1 MKSAY
6 VKINAE
12 AIRRH
17 CVANG
22 YTMADLARRM
32 GRTQSYFSNCLS
44 RGSISASA
52 YPLLVSVAGVNPD
65 AFLARETPPKTEV
78 SPAPPPARRAVQSHS
93 ADKAGSHPSRPLRWR
108 QGDLLRVEQAARVV
122 RAGSGTGDLLRRPPD
137 LQILRAA
144 HTRDGGQVNAQ

>member
-1 MKSAY
+1 MNSAY

-17 CVANG
+17 CVASG

-52 YPLLVSVAGVNPD
+52 YPLLVEVAGVDPA
-65 AFLARETPPKTEV
+65 AFLARETPPKTEAQH
-78 SPAPPPARRAVQSHS
+78 APPQPGGRYSLTLQTKPDRIRLALCDGAKEISYAWSKLR
-93 ADKAGSHPSRPLRWR
+93 GSSEL
-108 QGDLLRVEQAARVV
+108 DLAQAI
-122 RAGSGTGDLLRRPPD
+122 SY
-137 LQILRAA
+137 AA
-144 HTRDGGQVNAQ
+144 HLIYKFSEQRTLGTEDK

>member
-17 CVANG
+17 CVASG

-32 GRTQSYFSNCLS
+32 GRTQSYFSNVLS
-44 RGSISASA
+44 RGTISASA
-52 YPLLVSVAGVNPD
+52 YPLLVSVAGVDPD
-65 AFLARETPPKTEV
+65 AFLARETPPTGG
-78 SPAPPPARRAVQSHS
+78 AARPRWAVQSHS
-93 ADKAGSHPSRPLRWR
+93 ADKAGSHPPRPMRRR
-108 QGDLLRVEQAARVV
+108 QGDLLRVEQAAWIV

>member
-17 CVANG
+17 CVASG

-32 GRTQSYFSNCLS
+32 WRTQSYFSNCLS

-52 YPLLVSVAGVNPD
+52 YPLLVSVAGVDPD
-65 AFLARETPPKTEV
+65 AFLARETPPKAETQHDHGGRYSLTLQTKPNRIRLALCDGGKEIFYAW
-78 SPAPPPARRAVQSHS
+78 SKLR
-93 ADKAGSHPSRPLRWR
+93 GSSEL
-108 QGDLLRVEQAARVV
+108 DLAQAI
-122 RAGSGTGDLLRRPPD
+122 SY
-137 LQILRAA
+137 AA
-144 HTRDGGQVNAQ
+144 HLIYKFSEQRTLGTEDK

>member
-17 CVANG
+17 CVASG

-44 RGSISASA
+44 RGSASA
-52 YPLLVSVAGVNPD
+52 YPLLVSVAGVDSD
-65 AFLARETPPKTEV
+65 AFLARETPPKTEAQHV
-78 SPAPPPARRAVQSHS
+78 PGGRYSLTLQTKPDRIRLALCDGGKEISYAWSKLR
-93 ADKAGSHPSRPLRWR
+93 GSSEL
-108 QGDLLRVEQAARVV
+108 DLAQAI
-122 RAGSGTGDLLRRPPD
+122 SY
-137 LQILRAA
+137 AA
-144 HTRDGGQVNAQ
+144 HLIYKFSEQRTLGAEDK

>member
-17 CVANG
+17 CVASG

-52 YPLLVSVAGVNPD
+52 YPLLVEVAGVDPD
-65 AFLARETPPKTEV
+65 AFLARETPPKTEAQH
-78 SPAPPPARRAVQSHS
+78 APQPGGRYSLTLQTKPDRIRLALCDGGKEISYAWSKLR
-93 ADKAGSHPSRPLRWR
+93 GSSEL
-108 QGDLLRVEQAARVV
+108 DLAQAI
-122 RAGSGTGDLLRRPPD
+122 SY
-137 LQILRAA
+137 AA
-144 HTRDGGQVNAQ
+144 HMIYKFSEQRTIVTDEN

>member
-17 CVANG
+17 CVASG
-22 YTMADLARRM
+22 YTIADLARRM

-52 YPLLVSVAGVNPD
+52 YPLLVEVAGVDPD
-65 AFLARETPPKTEV
+65 AFLARETPQKTEAQHV
-78 SPAPPPARRAVQSHS
+78 PQSGERYS
-93 ADKAGSHPSRPLRWR
+93 LTLQTKPDRIRLSLCDGGKEIYYAWSKLRGSSEL
-108 QGDLLRVEQAARVV
+108 DLAQ
-122 RAGSGTGDLLRRPPD
+122 S
-137 LQILRAA
+137 ISYAA
-144 HTRDGGQVNAQ
+144 HLIYKFSEQRTLGTEDK

>member
-17 CVANG
+17 CVASG

-52 YPLLVSVAGVNPD
+52 YPLLVSVAGVDPD
-65 AFLARETPPKTEV
+65 AFLARETPPKTEAQH
-78 SPAPPPARRAVQSHS
+78 APGGRYSLTLQTKPDRIRLALCDGGKEISYAWSKLR
-93 ADKAGSHPSRPLRWR
+93 GSSEL
-108 QGDLLRVEQAARVV
+108 DLAQAI
-122 RAGSGTGDLLRRPPD
+122 SY
-137 LQILRAA
+137 AA
-144 HTRDGGQVNAQ
+144 HLIYKFSEQRTLGTEDK

>member
-17 CVANG
+17 CVASG

-32 GRTQSYFSNCLS
+32 GRTQSYFSNVLA

-52 YPLLVSVAGVNPD
+52 YPLLVSVAGVDHD
-65 AFLARETPPKTEV
+65 AFLARETPPKTEAQH
-78 SPAPPPARRAVQSHS
+78 APQPGGRYSLTLQTKPDRIRLALCDGGKEISYAWSKLS
-93 ADKAGSHPSRPLRWR
+93 GSSEL
-108 QGDLLRVEQAARVV
+108 DLAQAI
-122 RAGSGTGDLLRRPPD
+122 SY
-137 LQILRAA
+137 AA
-144 HTRDGGQVNAQ
+144 HLIYKFSEQSSLGTEDK

>member
-1 MKSAY
+1 MNSAY

-32 GRTQSYFSNCLS
+32 GRTQLYFSNCLS

-52 YPLLVSVAGVNPD
+52 YPLLVSVAGVDPD
-65 AFLARETPPKTEV
+65 AFLARETPPKTETQH
-78 SPAPPPARRAVQSHS
+78 APQPGGRYSLTLQTKPDRIRLALCDGGKEISYAWSKLR
-93 ADKAGSHPSRPLRWR
+93 GSSEL
-108 QGDLLRVEQAARVV
+108 DLAQAI
-122 RAGSGTGDLLRRPPD
+122 SY
-137 LQILRAA
+137 AA
-144 HTRDGGQVNAQ
+144 HLIYKFSEQRSLGTEDK

>member
-78 SPAPPPARRAVQSHS
+78 SPAPPSPAGGTVSLCRQSRIASVSPFAMAARRSPTRGASC
-93 ADKAGSHPSRPLRWR
+93 AGRPSWIWH
-108 QGDLLRVEQAARVV
+108 
-122 RAGSGTGDLLRRPPD
+122 RRSLTPP
-137 LQILRAA
+137 
-144 HTRDGGQVNAQ
+144 T